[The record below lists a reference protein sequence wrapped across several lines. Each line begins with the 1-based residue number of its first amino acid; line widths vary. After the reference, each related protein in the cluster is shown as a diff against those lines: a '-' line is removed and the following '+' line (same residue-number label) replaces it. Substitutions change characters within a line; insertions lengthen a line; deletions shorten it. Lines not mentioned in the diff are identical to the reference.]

1 MTFIEFET
9 LLEEHIYEILARAQN
24 VYHYTPG
31 DIREL
36 RNPYDLA
43 NIMPDN
49 VEGEA
54 MYDYC
59 TSGDIDEK
67 YVAEMIATY
76 AEDIA
81 EFEAADYSIDCGEF
95 S

>member
-1 MTFIEFET
+1 MTFTTFET
-9 LLEEHIYEILARAQN
+9 LLEKHIYEILERARR
-24 VYHYTPG
+24 VYYYSPEEIG
-31 DIREL
+31 EI

-49 VEGEA
+49 VDGDA

-59 TSGDIDEK
+59 QEVDVK
-67 YVAEMIATY
+67 YVAEMLQAY

-81 EFEAADYSIDCGEF
+81 EYESAGMPRGH
-95 S
+95 